1 MRVRLLSM
9 LTITILLA
17 ISPLYSAETR
27 ENRRLKAGK
36 ITKNQAQHLVLKEYP
51 GAHIKSCELKQ
62 VHGQSVWLVSF
73 HKSNDKTLTTVRVD
87 GNTGK
92 ILP

>member
-1 MRVRLLSM
+1 MRFHLLSLFM
-9 LTITILLA
+9 VISLFT

-27 ENRRLKAGK
+27 ETRRLKAGK

-62 VHGQSVWLVSF
+62 AHGRSVWVVSF
-73 HKSNDKTLTTVRVD
+73 HKSNDKTLTTVHVD
-87 GNTGK
+87 GDTGA
-92 ILP
+92 ITP